1 MYVPIDLLGERF
13 VPPFQPGREPVPRL
27 EQQGKVDLVVVRV
40 VQIEIP
46 CITQAD
52 VVPLVEVMV
61 GVVLWWWWMENMV
74 VVSVSVFNAA
84 EKKRCVQVAAESCR
98 VKHVCG
104 CCGRAPKAV

>member
-1 MYVPIDLLGERF
+1 MAWCRQLVYVPIDLLGERF

-61 GVVLWWWWMENMV
+61 GVVLWWLDG
-74 VVSVSVFNAA
+74 
-84 EKKRCVQVAAESCR
+84 
-98 VKHVCG
+98 KHGCG
-104 CCGRAPKAV
+104 QCQRF